1 MHHRHCSCLSGSG
14 VVVLALPLDLSPAGR
29 PRPGVSAMKAKCTAR
44 DGGSD
49 RRARPAPP
57 LRRPAL
63 GLAPLPLTPCASF
76 MMRVRKR
83 SQSIRST
90 SAINEI
96 QRLQTLKLFKSLC
109 SSHSSFFSS
118 SSKDFKGESFDSS
131 SRAYFRNLTL
141 HGFYDRGTHIF
152 SNSTFST
159 KYTAG
164 NRSAFRSGPNCS
176 ARGRDR
182 PETRAGREVTSA
194 TVRN

>member
-1 MHHRHCSCLSGSG
+1 MH
-14 VVVLALPLDLSPAGR
+14 
-29 PRPGVSAMKAKCTAR
+29 
-44 DGGSD
+44 
-49 RRARPAPP
+49 RA
-57 LRRPAL
+57 RRPAL

-83 SQSIRST
+83 SQSIRFT

-96 QRLQTLKLFKSLC
+96 QRLQTLSY
-109 SSHSSFFSS
+109 SSRCARAIHRFFPS
-118 SSKDFKGESFDSS
+118 SSKDFKDETFDSS
-131 SRAYFRNLTL
+131 SRTYFRNLTL

-182 PETRAGREVTSA
+182 GEQLWLERILVISA
-194 TVRN
+194 LDTKI